1 MHKTAKWMIGGGLAT
16 TFIIIAGMAVALVK
30 HDHHH
35 DGERSAKSHMHKGH
49 KGYHHM
55 RFGPAKNG
63 RDDRTLDALQSS
75 LSERFS
81 GLDTNG
87 DGMLSAEEFSAQA
100 IARFM
105 MIDADGDGTLTRE
118 EMKKARKDKKG
129 KSSKSKSD
137 AQDNRTA
144 ES

>member
-1 MHKTAKWMIGGGLAT
+1 MHKTVKWMIGGGLAT
-16 TFIIIAGMAVALVK
+16 TFIIVAGMAVALVK

-35 DGERSAKSHMHKGH
+35 DGERGAKSHMYKGH

-63 RDDRTLDALQSS
+63 RGDRTLAALQSS
-75 LSERFS
+75 LLERFS

-105 MIDADGDGTLTRE
+105 TIDADGDGILTKA
-118 EMKKARKDKKG
+118 EMKQARKDKKG
-129 KSSKSKSD
+129 KSGKSKSD
-137 AQDNRTA
+137 AQDNGTA

>member
-16 TFIIIAGMAVALVK
+16 TFIIVAGMAVALVK

-35 DGERSAKSHMHKGH
+35 DGEQSAKSHMHKGH

-55 RFGPAKNG
+55 RFGLAKNG
-63 RDDRTLDALQSS
+63 RGDRTLDALESS

-87 DGMLSAEEFSAQA
+87 DGMLSAEEFSVQA

-105 MIDADGDGTLTRE
+105 TIDADGDGTLTRE
-118 EMKKARKDKKG
+118 EMKKARKNKKG
-129 KSSKSKSD
+129 KSGKSKSD
-137 AQDNRTA
+137 AQDNRSA